1 MSSWQK
7 MQESI
12 ESQICDRGFARLS
25 DVCQATGISRQR
37 AHQIVKE
44 KAFSDAAYEYKGKG
58 AIVRSGGTV
67 DPDAFNTH
75 TSLRNKS
82 VAKIRECAE
91 AIMALEFPTPRVR
104 KNWLEEQLPQFS
116 YHYVVAA
123 VDLLVEEGRL
133 RRTSYRNTGA
143 SPVMKLDDP
152 SVSLGGYFPD
162 PSTDI
167 GKIRSYM
174 MDKKVNKESFFAY
187 EPVRLLGVNSGLVM
201 FEVKRLLNIGE
212 IVKIGTVDKD
222 DNGRKL
228 PSPRQL
234 YRFV

>member
-44 KAFSDAAYEYKGKG
+44 KSFTDASYEYKGKG
-58 AIVRSGGTV
+58 AIVRNGGEV
-67 DPDAFNTH
+67 DPAAFNTH
-75 TSLRNKS
+75 SSLRNKS
-82 VAKIRECAE
+82 AAKIRECAE
-91 AIMALEFPTPRVR
+91 AIMALDFPTPRVR
-104 KNWLEEQLPQFS
+104 KNWIEEQLPQFS

-123 VDLLVEEGRL
+123 VDLLVETPEMG
-133 RRTSYRNTGA
+133 
-143 SPVMKLDDP
+143 
-152 SVSLGGYFPD
+152 LGGYFPD
-162 PSTDI
+162 PNTDI

-174 MDKKVNKESFFAY
+174 MDKKNNKDTFFAY
-187 EPVRLLGVNSGLVM
+187 EPVKLLGVNSGLVM

-212 IVKIGTVDKD
+212 IVKVGSVDRD
-222 DNGRKL
+222 DTGRKL
-228 PSPRQL
+228 PSPRQM

>member
-44 KAFSDAAYEYKGKG
+44 KSFTDASYEYKGKG
-58 AIVRSGGTV
+58 AIVRNGGEV
-67 DPDAFNTH
+67 DPAAFNTH
-75 TSLRNKS
+75 SSLRNKS
-82 VAKIRECAE
+82 AAKIRECAE
-91 AIMALEFPTPRVR
+91 AIMALDFPTPRVR
-104 KNWLEEQLPQFS
+104 KNWIEEQLPQFS

-133 RRTSYRNTGA
+133 RRTSFRNTGA
-143 SPVMKLDDP
+143 SPVMKLDTP
-152 SVSLGGYFPD
+152 EMGLGGYFPD
-162 PSTDI
+162 PNTDI

-174 MDKKVNKESFFAY
+174 MDKKNNKDTFFAY
-187 EPVRLLGVNSGLVM
+187 EPVKLLGVNSGLVM

-212 IVKIGTVDKD
+212 IVKVGSVDRD
-222 DNGRKL
+222 DTGRKL
-228 PSPRQL
+228 PSPRQM